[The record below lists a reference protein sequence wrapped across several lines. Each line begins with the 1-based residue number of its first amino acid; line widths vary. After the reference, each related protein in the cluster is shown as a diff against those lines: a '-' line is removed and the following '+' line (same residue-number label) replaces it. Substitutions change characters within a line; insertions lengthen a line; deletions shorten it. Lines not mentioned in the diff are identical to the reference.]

1 MHGKHSISSL
11 LSYGDVGTIASRLG
25 LSIGATSSA
34 IKRGNPGHPAVREAL
49 RIAKESGALEAAQT
63 LASLAA

>member
-1 MHGKHSISSL
+1 MHNKSSISSL
-11 LSYGDVGTIASRLG
+11 LSYGDVGTIAVRIG
-25 LSIGATSSA
+25 RSIGATSSA

-49 RIAKESGALEAAQT
+49 RIARETGALEAAQT